1 MSVEIKSIK
10 TGILSTTPDSLI
22 YTAPE
27 DKAVL
32 IKNIRLVNTHS
43 TTTATINLYFKQA
56 GETKRAILPVAVS
69 LPAKHQLIDDEELT
83 MSDGDEI
90 RGDASIANV
99 EFVMS
104 GLEREVV

>member
-10 TGILSTTPDSLI
+10 TGVLSTTADSLI

-27 DKAVL
+27 DTAVL
-32 IKNIRLVNTHS
+32 IKIIRLVNANA
-43 TTTATINLYFKQA
+43 TTTATINLYFKQS
-56 GETKRAILPVAVS
+56 GQTKRAILPVGVS
-69 LPAKHQLIDDEELT
+69 LPAKHLLIEDEELT

-99 EFVMS
+99 EFVIS